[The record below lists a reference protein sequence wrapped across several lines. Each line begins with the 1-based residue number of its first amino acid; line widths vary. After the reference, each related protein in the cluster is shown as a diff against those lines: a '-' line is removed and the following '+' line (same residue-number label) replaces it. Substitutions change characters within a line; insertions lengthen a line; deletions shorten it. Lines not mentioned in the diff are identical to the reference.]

1 MTNIWSWRQ
10 LRRRV
15 PRIVTLNLTELSRL
29 GINQRLRTLG
39 RLFRAHQVTLEGF
52 QKTIIYKERNTQNWI
67 RVTADDVLI
76 YINGRYRNYTILDCK
91 QSKCKLKFCLLSL
104 PSLSNVTKML
114 NLVKK
119 TLTKNSEL
127 DGFALSRHG

>member
-39 RLFRAHQVTLEGF
+39 RLFRAHQVTLENF
-52 QKTIIYKERNTQNWI
+52 QKTIIYKEKNTQNWI

-76 YINGRYRNYTILDCK
+76 YINGRYRNV
-91 QSKCKLKFCLLSL
+91 F
-104 PSLSNVTKML
+104 
-114 NLVKK
+114 
-119 TLTKNSEL
+119 
-127 DGFALSRHG
+127 